1 MTYKPRCA
9 VDQMREQLT
18 EDLRPKTGMIS
29 GVKRLSADAATT
41 TGELRD
47 FVRSLKG
54 RSPQEVMGIVASNA
68 LTQAMIGS
76 TIATAVLLV
85 VLTVPFAFGKSAKA
99 KSQKPAAAV
108 AETESAKSD
117 AAASKTTNSDGTPS
131 EEDIKKASKA
141 MGLDETKTADPKKN
155 PLDNFDNLLDK
166 VK

>member
-1 MTYKPRCA
+1 MDKL
-9 VDQMREQLT
+9 REHLADDGRQSQSA
-18 EDLRPKTGMIS
+18 I
-29 GVKRLSADAATT
+29 KRLSTDAATT
-41 TGELRD
+41 TSELRD

-68 LTQAMIGS
+68 LTQAVIGS
-76 TIATAVLLV
+76 TLATVVLLA

-99 KSQKPAAAV
+99 KSTKPAAAV
-108 AETESAKSD
+108 ADVEPSKAE
-117 AAASKTTNSDGTPS
+117 AASSKAANSGDTPS

-155 PLDNFDNLLDK
+155 PLDSFDNLLDK

>member
-1 MTYKPRCA
+1 M
-9 VDQMREQLT
+9 DQLREHLT

-29 GVKRLSADAATT
+29 GVKRLSTDAATT
-41 TGELRD
+41 TSELRD

-68 LTQAMIGS
+68 LTQAMIRS
-76 TIATAVLLV
+76 TIATAVLLA
-85 VLTVPFAFGKSAKA
+85 VLTVPFAFGSSAKA
-99 KSQKPAAAV
+99 KAKKPAAAV
-108 AETESAKSD
+108 AEAESAKSD
-117 AAASKTTNSDGTPS
+117 AGTSKTANSDGTPS

-155 PLDNFDNLLDK
+155 PLDSFDNLLDK

>member
-1 MTYKPRCA
+1 MRCV
-9 VDQMREQLT
+9 VDKLREHLT
-18 EDLRPKTGMIS
+18 DDSRQAKTGMVS
-29 GVKRLSADAATT
+29 GVKRLSADAASSTAK
-41 TGELRD
+41 LRD

-68 LTQAMIGS
+68 LTNAMVGS
-76 TIATAVLLV
+76 TIATFVLIG
-85 VLTVPFAFGKSAKA
+85 VLTVVPYALSGPPKA
-99 KSQKPAAAV
+99 KSSKPVASANT
-108 AETESAKSD
+108 AETESAKAKNSTKAANASD
-117 AAASKTTNSDGTPS
+117 TPS

>member
-1 MTYKPRCA
+1 MDKL
-9 VDQMREQLT
+9 REKLT
-18 EDLRPKTGMIS
+18 EDIPPKTGMMS
-29 GVKRLSADAATT
+29 GAKRLSTDAAATT
-41 TGELRD
+41 SELRD

-76 TIATAVLLV
+76 TIATVVLLA
-85 VLTVPFAFGKSAKA
+85 VLTVPFAFGNSAKA
-99 KSQKPAAAV
+99 KSAKPGAAAANV
-108 AETESAKSD
+108 EPVKAD
-117 AAASKTTNSDGTPS
+117 AASSKAANSGDTPS

-155 PLDNFDNLLDK
+155 PLDSFDNLLDK

>member
-1 MTYKPRCA
+1 MDKLRKH
-9 VDQMREQLT
+9 LT
-18 EDLRPKTGMIS
+18 DDSRKAKTGMVS
-29 GVKRLSADAATT
+29 GVKRLSSDTAASTS
-41 TGELRD
+41 ELRD

-54 RSPQEVMGIVASNA
+54 RSPQEVMGIVASSA

-76 TIATAVLLV
+76 TIATAVLIG
-85 VLTVPFAFGKSAKA
+85 VLTVVPYALSGPPKAKSKPVASANTAEAESAKA
-99 KSQKPAAAV
+99 NNSTKV
-108 AETESAKSD
+108 ANASD
-117 AAASKTTNSDGTPS
+117 TPS

>member
-1 MTYKPRCA
+1 MDKL
-9 VDQMREQLT
+9 REHLT
-18 EDLRPKTGMIS
+18 DDGRQSQGA
-29 GVKRLSADAATT
+29 VKRLSTDAATT
-41 TGELRD
+41 TSELRD

-68 LTQAMIGS
+68 LTQAVIGS
-76 TIATAVLLV
+76 TLATVVLLA

-99 KSQKPAAAV
+99 KSAKPAAV
-108 AETESAKSD
+108 ADVEPAKAD
-117 AAASKTTNSDGTPS
+117 ATSPKAANSGDTPS

-155 PLDNFDNLLDK
+155 PLDSFDNLLDK

>member
-1 MTYKPRCA
+1 MA
-9 VDQMREQLT
+9 
-18 EDLRPKTGMIS
+18 GMVS
-29 GVKRLSADAATT
+29 GTKRLSTDAATT
-41 TGELRD
+41 TTELRD

-76 TIATAVLLV
+76 TIATVVLLT

-99 KSQKPAAAV
+99 KSTKQAAV
-108 AETESAKSD
+108 ADVKSAKAD
-117 AAASKTTNSDGTPS
+117 AASSKASNSSDTPS

-155 PLDNFDNLLDK
+155 PLDSFDNLLDK